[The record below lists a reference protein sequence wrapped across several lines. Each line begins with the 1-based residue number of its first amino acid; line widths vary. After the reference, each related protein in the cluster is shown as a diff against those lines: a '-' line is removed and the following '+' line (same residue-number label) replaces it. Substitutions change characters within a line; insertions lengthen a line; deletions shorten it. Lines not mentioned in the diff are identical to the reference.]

1 MPASRRAGG
10 ISKRCE
16 CRGPDGKRLGSE
28 CSDLSKRSHGRHR
41 VSQELPE
48 DAEGCRRRFQRTGYA
63 NLKDAQGDLDKLRAI
78 LDLAGD
84 DEDGQRRVGDLLAE
98 LQKTRGPIPEPT
110 EVSRK
115 LGVGVPLDGKMTVAE
130 WLDTWIT
137 SKRTKATTT
146 DSYASH
152 IRVHLGAGLGHYR
165 LDKLT
170 VAHVQEFFDAIDD
183 TNETVAA
190 ENQARREQEARCKWG
205 KNSRPPAAESARLA
219 VEREKLA
226 AMPPYRL
233 ITGPATKQR
242 IRATLRTALNAAIR
256 RQLITFNPAQWVELD
271 SGKRPKAVLWTEQHV
286 AHWRKTGEKPSAV
299 MVWAPTQIGAF
310 LDEAEADRL
319 YAFFHLVAFRGLRR
333 GEAVGQDWRDVDLD
347 GQSITIA
354 KNIVVRQWTPEEGVP
369 KTDGSAGTI
378 ALDSLNVEVL
388 RAHRECQL
396 QERQAWNRHAA
407 EERAKGKDTADWT
420 DTGKVFTDLD
430 GAWLHPEKVSGAF
443 RRICRRADLP
453 PINLRD
459 LRHCAATLIHA
470 GGGDLHV
477 IKETLRHSTIKLASD
492 TYTSLLKEVDLEIAE
507 KAAKVVPRARKPK
520 RGPDPA

>member
-16 CRGPDGKRLGSE
+16 CRGPDGKRLGSD
-28 CSDLSKRSHGRHR
+28 CPQLSKRSHGKHR

-48 DAEGCRRRFQRTGYA
+48 DTDGNRRRFQRTGYTDA
-63 NLKDAQGDLDKLRAI
+63 KDAQKDLDRIRAI
-78 LDLAGD
+78 LDLAAD
-84 DEDGQRRVGDLLAE
+84 DEDGLRRVGDLLAE
-98 LQKTRGPIPEPT
+98 LQKTRGPVPEPT

-115 LGVGVPLDGKMTVAE
+115 LGVGVPLDGKMAVGD
-130 WLDTWIT
+130 WLDQWVAT
-137 SKRTKATTT
+137 KKTKATTT
-146 DSYASH
+146 DGYLSH
-152 IRVHLGAGLGHYR
+152 IRVHLKPGLGHLR

-170 VAHVQEFFDAIDD
+170 VAHCQEFFDGIDEQ
-183 TNETVAA
+183 NETVAA
-190 ENQARREQEARCKWG
+190 ENQARREQEARAKWG
-205 KNSRPPAAESARLA
+205 KNSRPPASESARLA

-256 RQLITFNPAQWVELD
+256 RQLITFNPASHLELA

-286 AHWRKTGEKPSAV
+286 EHWRKTGEKPSGV
-299 MVWAPTQIGAF
+299 MVWTPSQIGAF
-310 LDEAEADRL
+310 LDEAESSRL

-354 KNIVVRQWTPEEGVP
+354 KSIVVRQWTPEEGVP
-369 KTDGSAGTI
+369 KTDGSAATI
-378 ALDSLNVEVL
+378 ALDSLNVAVL
-388 RAHRECQL
+388 REHRERQPA
-396 QERQAWNRHAA
+396 EREAWNRHAA
-407 EERAKGKDTADWT
+407 GERAKGKETADWV
-420 DTGKVFTDLD
+420 DTGKVFTDVD
-430 GAWLHPEKVSGAF
+430 GAWLHPEKVSDEF

-470 GGGDLHV
+470 GGGDLHA
-477 IKETLRHSTIKLASD
+477 IKETLRHDDIRLTSN

-507 KAAKVVPRARKPK
+507 KAALVVPRARKA
-520 RGPDPA
+520 R